1 MELKVYVDRLSQP
14 SRAIVIFCKVN
25 KIDFEEVGIDLLK
38 GQHLTPEFKEINPM
52 GKVPAIV
59 VDGKFKLFESHAI
72 LIFLAS
78 ACPGV
83 ADHWYPADP
92 YRRAEIHSILDWH
105 HSNLRRGSA
114 EFIQNTLVAP
124 FFGRPLNPQAA
135 VENEKVLSSSLSKI
149 EALWLKESGQFLHG
163 SSQPSI
169 ADLCLVC
176 EIMQLELS
184 SSEHQLDVLSVHAF
198 TLIFCLFRSIPFLGE
213 TDRNRILG
221 PFKKIQRWIED
232 TKNATNPYF
241 DEVHQ
246 SLFAAKAKLQ
256 MPMLSIALKLFW
268 GARDSRRQNLRHES
282 SRGLSANITSH
293 LFWWKS
299 HRQKQKGEASR
310 PKYLGNAPRCWS

>member
-14 SRAIVIFCKVN
+14 SRAIVIFCKAN
-25 KIDFEEVGIDLLK
+25 KIDFEEVGIELLK

-59 VDGKFKLFESHAI
+59 VDGKFKLFESHTI

-78 ACPGV
+78 AFPGV
-83 ADHWYPADP
+83 ADHWYPADL

-105 HSNLRRGSA
+105 HSNLRRGST
-114 EFIQNTLVAP
+114 EFIQNALLAP

-135 VENEKVLSSSLSKI
+135 AEAEKVLSSSLSKI
-149 EALWLKESGQFLHG
+149 EALWLKESGQFLLG

-176 EIMQLELS
+176 EIMQLEFA
-184 SSEHQLDVLSVHAF
+184 D
-198 TLIFCLFRSIPFLGE
+198 E

-221 PFKKIQRWIED
+221 PHKKIQQWIED
-232 TKNATNPYF
+232 TKNATKPHF

-246 SLFAAKAKLQ
+246 TLFAAKVKLQ
-256 MPMLSIALKLFW
+256 MQRK
-268 GARDSRRQNLRHES
+268 
-282 SRGLSANITSH
+282 
-293 LFWWKS
+293 
-299 HRQKQKGEASR
+299 
-310 PKYLGNAPRCWS
+310 

>member
-25 KIDFEEVGIDLLK
+25 KIDFEEVGIELLK

-78 ACPGV
+78 AFPGV
-83 ADHWYPADP
+83 ADHWHFGLYFILARYPISVLAT
-92 YRRAEIHSILDWH
+92 SILK
-105 HSNLRRGSA
+105 
-114 EFIQNTLVAP
+114 NTLLAP
-124 FFGRPLNPQAA
+124 LFGRSLNPQAA
-135 VENEKVLSSSLSKI
+135 AEAEKVLSSSLSKI
-149 EALWLKESGQFLHG
+149 EALWLKESGQFLLG

-176 EIMQLELS
+176 EIMQLEFA
-184 SSEHQLDVLSVHAF
+184 D
-198 TLIFCLFRSIPFLGE
+198 E

-221 PFKKIQRWIED
+221 PHKKIQQWIED
-232 TKNATNPYF
+232 TKNATKPHF

-246 SLFAAKAKLQ
+246 TLFAAKVKLQ
-256 MPMLSIALKLFW
+256 LQRK
-268 GARDSRRQNLRHES
+268 
-282 SRGLSANITSH
+282 
-293 LFWWKS
+293 
-299 HRQKQKGEASR
+299 
-310 PKYLGNAPRCWS
+310 

>member
-25 KIDFEEVGIDLLK
+25 KIDFEEVGIELLK

-78 ACPGV
+78 AFPGV
-83 ADHWYPADP
+83 ADHWYPADL

-105 HSNLRRGSA
+105 HSNLRHGSTG
-114 EFIQNTLVAP
+114 FIQNTLLAP
-124 FFGRPLNPQAA
+124 LFGRSLNPQAA
-135 VENEKVLSSSLSKI
+135 AEAEKVLSSSLSKI
-149 EALWLKESGQFLHG
+149 EALWLKESGQFLLG

-176 EIMQLELS
+176 EIMQLEFA
-184 SSEHQLDVLSVHAF
+184 D
-198 TLIFCLFRSIPFLGE
+198 E

-221 PFKKIQRWIED
+221 PHKKIQQWIED
-232 TKNATNPYF
+232 TKSATKPHF

-246 SLFAAKAKLQ
+246 TLFAAKVKLQ
-256 MPMLSIALKLFW
+256 MQRK
-268 GARDSRRQNLRHES
+268 
-282 SRGLSANITSH
+282 
-293 LFWWKS
+293 
-299 HRQKQKGEASR
+299 
-310 PKYLGNAPRCWS
+310 